1 VVSYLLIAYRN
12 FTFFL
17 FFFRVS
23 TKFVLV
29 LLTAIGDLK
38 MFFIFLAM
46 LFVSFTCPFVMLSRG
61 NGNKYFDGQEW
72 EVGQVE
78 EPLAFATFYTPYVNM
93 YEAAIGEYGFTEDF
107 DSDPSALNRMTA
119 WGIFIIM
126 TFIVQVIMMNLIIGI
141 VGKSYENVY
150 DNAEPWIYKVRAD
163 MSNKLKYLLDREDKK
178 EVD

>member
-1 VVSYLLIAYRN
+1 MLVFWVIWSKTKVKVKCAEEGAATFDPECIELESADYFIQVISYLLIAYRN

-29 LLTAIGDLK
+29 LLTAINDLK

-46 LFVSFTCPFVMLSRG
+46 LFISFTCPFVMLSRG

-72 EVGQVE
+72 EEGQIE
-78 EPLAFATFYTPYVNM
+78 EPLSFKTFYTPYVNM

-107 DSDPSALNRMTA
+107 DSDPAGLNRMTA
-119 WGIFIIM
+119 WIIFIIM
-126 TFIVQVIMMNLIIGI
+126 TFIV
-141 VGKSYENVY
+141 
-150 DNAEPWIYKVRAD
+150 
-163 MSNKLKYLLDREDKK
+163 
-178 EVD
+178 